1 MWSRYATRDQ
11 HPSDRDR
18 SRFGSGSRTP
28 AVTERTITVYSR
40 EDCHLCEDALA
51 AIDRAVE
58 EVATTVEVREV
69 DVDTDPELR
78 DAYGER
84 VPYVLVDDRP
94 RYKFRVD
101 EADLRRRLATDEG
114 PDDPNSHDLRS

>member
-1 MWSRYATRDQ
+1 MPDS
-11 HPSDRDR
+11 
-18 SRFGSGSRTP
+18 
-28 AVTERTITVYSR
+28 RTITVYSR

-51 AIDRAVE
+51 TVE
-58 EVATTVEVREV
+58 RVADGVATPVEVREV

-84 VPYVLVDDRP
+84 VPYVLVDGRP

-101 EADLRRRLATDEG
+101 EADLRRRLTDAG
-114 PDDPNSHDLRS
+114 

>member
-1 MWSRYATRDQ
+1 MTDS
-11 HPSDRDR
+11 
-18 SRFGSGSRTP
+18 
-28 AVTERTITVYSR
+28 RTITVYSR

-51 AIDRAVE
+51 AIDRVAE
-58 EVATTVEVREV
+58 AVATPVEVHEV

-78 DAYGER
+78 ETYGER

-101 EADLRRRLATDEG
+101 EADLRRRLATDEE
-114 PDDPNSHDLRS
+114 PNESNPHDLRS